1 MSPFRHWVWAT
12 ALVCV
17 AGGASAATITGQS
30 KSLTP
35 VLPARGAYYD
45 SSKSGTGVA
54 VDVGL
59 NGFVFLTYYGYDSLG
74 APTWYSIQGQWL
86 PAMEVQ
92 RIATGVI
99 GSLKQPLLYATG
111 GQCITCD
118 FTMSPTVMAA
128 PYPVSVTWTAPRH
141 LDLTIGNQSW
151 RMDAVQYNILD
162 DQLPAGT
169 WQLTISWDG
178 GAEADPAGVGVAA
191 RTQIISIEPG
201 IPFGTRPIPTTIA
214 LDPNADPAIALPP
227 QGSEYYAVDQSNVCA
242 PGPVRLGTYG
252 AAFTDIFSAVKLST
266 LFANYPSGTQYL
278 APMLWYDAAAHRG
291 GLDVVTRAMG
301 IDTVA
306 LALGPNNIHF
316 DLYVAPDR
324 IVGHGV
330 VQGQNVNNIP
340 TGYWLPDS
348 VMLNLLMQRVPDSV
362 VERSIYPCLLY

>member
-1 MSPFRHWVWAT
+1 MSQFRQWVWAT

-17 AGGASAATITGQS
+17 AGGVNAATITGQS

-54 VDVGL
+54 VDVGS

-74 APTWYSIQGQWL
+74 APTWYSILGPWS
-86 PAMEVQ
+86 PATEAQ
-92 RIATGVI
+92 RVATGVI
-99 GSLKQPLLYATG
+99 GSLNQPLLYATG
-111 GQCITCD
+111 GQCIDCN
-118 FTMSPTVMAA
+118 FTMPPTLVVA

-151 RMDAVQYNILD
+151 RMDAVQYNMLD

-169 WQLTISWDG
+169 WQLTISWEG
-178 GAEADPAGVGVAA
+178 GAEANPVNADVAA
-191 RTQIISIEPG
+191 RTQIVKIEHG
-201 IPFGTRPIPTTIA
+201 ILYGTLPIPTTVV
-214 LDPNADPAIALPP
+214 LDPSSDPAIALPP
-227 QGSEYYAVDQSNVCA
+227 QGSEYYAVDQSTVCA
-242 PGPVRLGTYG
+242 PGPVQVGTYG

-266 LFANYPSGTQYL
+266 LFANYPSGTRYL
-278 APMLWYDAAAHRG
+278 APMLWYNAEARRG
-291 GLDVVTRAMG
+291 GLDVVTRATG
-301 IDTVA
+301 VDTVA

-316 DLYVAPDR
+316 DLYVEPDR

-330 VQGQNVNNIP
+330 VQGQNFNNVP

-348 VMLNLLMQRVPDSV
+348 VMLNLLMQRVPDSF